1 MNRNEINF
9 NFNFVSTYENK
20 QIEKQLQDVI
30 PFKRSPDDIVYT
42 DDDVDDDM
50 YNSTQNTDYSPHSR

>member
-30 PFKRSPDDIVYT
+30 PSKRSPDDIVYT

-50 YNSTQNTDYSPHSR
+50 